1 MFKTQDLVWCF
12 KVVLIFKKWDG
23 DTTLFFYCS
32 KTEKYEHFELSNIV
46 YICVWCIY
54 TYIYIYIYIYIK
66 YVHISYMHIY
76 IYIYI
81 YYIYTHIY
89 TCIIYIYIYIY
100 IYLRIYIRI
109 YTLIH
114 IYIYM
119 DLDALNFFIEL
130 SGEHWWEQNIF

>member
-23 DTTLFFYCS
+23 DTTLFFYYS

-76 IYIYI
+76 IYILYI
-81 YYIYTHIY
+81 YIYIYIY

-100 IYLRIYIRI
+100 LRLYIRI
-109 YTLIH
+109 YMLIH

-130 SGEHWWEQNIF
+130 SGEHWWEQDIF

>member
-23 DTTLFFYCS
+23 DTTLFFYYS
-32 KTEKYEHFELSNIV
+32 KIEKYEHFELSNIV

-54 TYIYIYIYIYIK
+54 TYIYIYISIYIK

-76 IYIYI
+76 IYILYI
-81 YYIYTHIY
+81 LY
-89 TCIIYIYIYIY
+89 IYIYIYIY
-100 IYLRIYIRI
+100 ISVYI
-109 YTLIH
+109 YTYIYAYTYLY